1 MSTRED
7 LSGLSGAEFDL
18 RSSGFTGS
26 PFPLSVLPVI
36 HAELPTSAF
45 IVTYVVRLPTSR
57 LLARMTSGLS
67 VILGPRL
74 ILNGRLLHG

>member
-45 IVTYVVRLPTSR
+45 YVTDPS
-57 LLARMTSGLS
+57 LAA
-67 VILGPRL
+67 
-74 ILNGRLLHG
+74 LNALCAIR